1 MEEDLRF
8 PSKITAKKRNMSIK
22 LPDAIIAA
30 TALKNNWTLVT
41 RKKAKFGLTPKSKK
55 SSPTA
60 KNSLPLATCPI
71 KRFPTAKEL
80 NSSGFNINDSAFK
93 INCGAVIECC
103 Q

>member
-41 RKKAKFGLTPKSKK
+41 RKKAKFGLTPNLRN
-55 SSPTA
+55 P
-60 KNSLPLATCPI
+60 P
-71 KRFPTAKEL
+71 
-80 NSSGFNINDSAFK
+80 
-93 INCGAVIECC
+93 
-103 Q
+103 